1 MPGPSKRKATLS
13 ADLNLEG
20 FSGTLPKTPR
30 VGRTEDSDE
39 EGVGGS
45 DEEEAATSNPDD
57 DSDDEDYIPPASSTS
72 VPDSQ
77 PPPNHSSGRCSCP
90 RSQRKKTKHLPHHHK
105 LLNE

>member
-13 ADLNLEG
+13 TDLNLEG
-20 FSGTLPKTPR
+20 FSGTLPKTPW
-30 VGRTEDSDE
+30 VGKTEDSDE
-39 EGVGGS
+39 EGVRGS

-77 PPPNHSSGRCSCP
+77 PPPNHSSGR
-90 RSQRKKTKHLPHHHK
+90 RSHLFSKKEDQASPSPSQAPQ
-105 LLNE
+105 